1 MRRPGSAKRAGSTTS
16 LSAFSAPGTLPAL
29 ANTPSTMAS
38 SFGSTSSDA
47 SLPFPDAAVSVSA
60 SVSQNRP
67 LPPRH
72 KGTSKSVE
80 LVVPHVNAPVVDV
93 TAPESDHGSIFPASS
108 SSLWGA

>member
-38 SFGSTSSDA
+38 SFSSTPSDA
-47 SLPFPDAAVSVSA
+47 SLPLPDAAVSVS
-60 SVSQNRP
+60 VSQNRP
-67 LPPRH
+67 LAPRR
-72 KGTSKSVE
+72 KRTSKSVE
-80 LVVPHVNAPVVDV
+80 LVVPHVNAPVVNV

-108 SSLWGA
+108 SSLWGTS